1 MGKDESVVYTVMYP
15 TFLNEQARDF
25 IREQPIPAGQ
35 GTHTLTATCRLFG
48 YCHTHT
54 ALLACEGTSVYLTQ
68 NLGADMHLVEK
79 LEKLSLKLIP
89 RALLRNKHWCEHLKL
104 CWLVDCDLHKKAN
117 YVNQWKLPHSIQTSF
132 LLSSILGCR
141 QSPLHTNH
149 FLGAV
154 IC

>member
-68 NLGADMHLVEK
+68 NLGAAMHLVEK

-89 RALLRNKHWCEHLKL
+89 RALLRNKH
-104 CWLVDCDLHKKAN
+104 
-117 YVNQWKLPHSIQTSF
+117 
-132 LLSSILGCR
+132 
-141 QSPLHTNH
+141 
-149 FLGAV
+149 
-154 IC
+154 